1 MSLESVSARVREIE
15 SRIQA
20 LSPEPPM
27 APLPTPAPF
36 RPPSLQQAESI
47 RADGRSEPIVQSQP
61 FNVTLAQRLGR
72 ARLQPTSPALP
83 GHIEELA
90 RQYSALNGLDP

>member
-72 ARLQPTSPALP
+72 ALHRAYDGSVEYKWSEDNKLVRVIWT
-83 GHIEELA
+83 
-90 RQYSALNGLDP
+90 R